1 MKHIHTF
8 ENFLNEDN
16 NADLLNEGKQVFV
29 SDPKFKDE
37 TTLKADILKNVGPAI
52 NDLLA
57 RQGVKYHPIT
67 AKENRGRIEFD
78 SKPMTGNDL
87 GFMQY
92 GFTEVWLN
100 TFGGGN
106 FPQIQKATA
115 EDGSDFEFSPYIWF
129 NLHYDYK
136 HVGGGSN
143 GCELRFSGERSSN
156 IFYDVIAG
164 KFLTDSE
171 AEKRKDWQ

>member
-1 MKHIHTF
+1 MKHIRTF
-8 ENFLNEDN
+8 ENFLNEDTN
-16 NADLLNEGKQVFV
+16 SDLLNEGNQVFV

-37 TTLKADILKNVGPAI
+37 TALKADILKNVGPAI

-78 SKPMTGNDL
+78 SKPMTGNEL

-92 GFTEVWLN
+92 GFSEVFLD

-106 FPQIQKATA
+106 FPQINKASG
-115 EDGSDFEFSPYIWF
+115 ENLEFSPYIWF

>member
-1 MKHIHTF
+1 MKHLPTF
-8 ENFLNEDN
+8 ESFLNEGN
-16 NADLLNEGKQVFV
+16 NIDLLNEENQIFV

-37 TTLKADILKNVGPAI
+37 TALKADILKNAGPAI
-52 NDLLA
+52 NNLLA
-57 RQGVKYHPIT
+57 RQGVKYNPIT
-67 AKENRGRIEFD
+67 AKENRGRIEFV
-78 SKPMTGNDL
+78 SKPMTGKDL

-106 FPQIQKATA
+106 FPQINKASG
-115 EDGSDFEFSPYIWF
+115 ENFEFSPYIWF

-143 GCELRFSGERSSN
+143 GCELRFPGERSSN
-156 IFYDVIAG
+156 IFYDVIDG
-164 KFLTDSE
+164 KFLTSSE